1 MRTECNL
8 IPVCTVFEWF
18 ANAIQFQRFQWV
30 ALQLDALQNCRN
42 RDEIAEMLKS
52 LPETLDATYDR
63 ILLKINKSDAKYA
76 AKVLQFVA
84 FAARP
89 VTIEEVADVIAI
101 NGDTHRRDQG
111 LEDIMEILDIC
122 ASLVTLSSSSKSKID
137 MSIRSSV

>member
-1 MRTECNL
+1 VVTN
-8 IPVCTVFEWF
+8 VV
-18 ANAIQFQRFQWV
+18 QFQRFRWV

-76 AKVLQFVA
+76 AKVLQFIA

-89 VTIEEVADVIAI
+89 VTIEEVADVIAM
-101 NGDTHRRDQG
+101 NGDTHHRDQG

-122 ASLVTLSSSSKSKID
+122 ASLVTLSSSSKSKLI
-137 MSIRSSV
+137 

>member
-1 MRTECNL
+1 
-8 IPVCTVFEWF
+8 
-18 ANAIQFQRFQWV
+18 
-30 ALQLDALQNCRN
+30 LQLDALQNCRN
-42 RDEIAEMLKS
+42 HDEIAEMLKS

-89 VTIEEVADVIAI
+89 VTIEEVADVIAM
-101 NGDTHRRDQG
+101 NGNTRCRDQG
-111 LEDIMEILDIC
+111 LEDIMDILDIC

-137 MSIRSSV
+137 MSISSTV